1 MLIVCILWAAVYFW
15 SLEVAAI
22 LRSRR
27 DKIITGKGTGKILAA
42 LWLFQVFSRIVV
54 LCLVCTDSLLFSTFI
69 LSFFR
74 FPFGGDLQ
82 LILSFCRCPLLIAS
96 LFN

>member
-54 LCLVCTDSLLFSTFI
+54 LCRVSLLFSTFI

>member
-15 SLEVAAI
+15 SLEVAEI

-54 LCLVCTDSLLFSTFI
+54 LCRVCTDSLLFSTFI

-82 LILSFCRCPLLIAS
+82 LILSMPLTYC
-96 LFN
+96 

>member
-1 MLIVCILWAAVYFW
+1 MTLGASRSMDVDCVY
-15 SLEVAAI
+15 SLGCSLLLEFG
-22 LRSRR
+22 SRCNFEIH
-27 DKIITGKGTGKILAA
+27 KIITGKGTGKILAA

-54 LCLVCTDSLLFSTFI
+54 LCRVCTDSLLFSTFI

-82 LILSFCRCPLLIAS
+82 LILSMPLTYC
-96 LFN
+96 